1 MNGQSALDRFLEPD
15 PRDAGCAGTAE
26 LLDVYV
32 ELVLT
37 GADPAQ
43 RYAGVAVHL
52 ADCNDAC
59 REDFTGLLAAVH
71 GDSPDAI
78 RARNRPPGSSSARP
92 G

>member
-43 RYAGVAVHL
+43 RYPGVAAHL
-52 ADCNDAC
+52 ADCNAC
-59 REDFTGLLAAVH
+59 REDFTGLLAAVR
-71 GDSPDAI
+71 GNDP
-78 RARNRPPGSSSARP
+78 
-92 G
+92 

>member
-43 RYAGVAVHL
+43 RYPGAATHL
-52 ADCNDAC
+52 ADCNAC
-59 REDFTGLLAAVH
+59 REDFTGLLAAVR
-71 GDSPDAI
+71 GLGPDAL
-78 RARNRPPGSSSARP
+78 RARDRPPGSP
-92 G
+92 

>member
-32 ELVLT
+32 ELVLA

-43 RYAGVAVHL
+43 RYPGAAAHL
-52 ADCNDAC
+52 ADCNAC
-59 REDFTGLLAAVH
+59 REDFTGLLAAVR
-71 GDSPDAI
+71 GNGPE
-78 RARNRPPGSSSARP
+78 
-92 G
+92 

>member
-15 PRDAGCAGTAE
+15 PRDAGCARTAE

-43 RYAGVAVHL
+43 RYPGAAAHL
-52 ADCNDAC
+52 ADCSAC
-59 REDFTGLLAAVH
+59 REDFTGLLAAVR
-71 GDSPDAI
+71 GNGPDAI
-78 RARNRPPGSSSARP
+78 RVHDRPPGSPSTRP

>member
-43 RYAGVAVHL
+43 RYPGAAAHL
-52 ADCNDAC
+52 ADCDAC
-59 REDFTGLLAAVH
+59 REDFTGLLAAVR
-71 GDSPDAI
+71 GNGPDAI
-78 RARNRPPGSSSARP
+78 RARDRPPGSSSARP

>member
-43 RYAGVAVHL
+43 RYPGAAAHL
-52 ADCNDAC
+52 ADCNAC
-59 REDFTGLLAAVH
+59 REDFAGLLAAVR
-71 GDSPDAI
+71 GNGPDATH
-78 RARNRPPGSSSARP
+78 ARDRPPGSPSAPP

>member
-43 RYAGVAVHL
+43 RYPGATAHL
-52 ADCNDAC
+52 ANCNAC
-59 REDFTGLLAAVH
+59 REDFTGLLAAVRN
-71 GDSPDAI
+71 GPDAI
-78 RARNRPPGSSSARP
+78 RARDRPPGSPSARP